1 MSVLD
6 WTFVLLLSL
15 ATVCLFFGVVNVVR
29 LILLQRSGKRFSRR
43 PPKQKK
49 KRKTFLKAR
58 RLWLNQKK
66 RIRSFSLVF
75 LIITILASG
84 GAFLTRNFQQNRL
97 PGEDA
102 EIVSQSY
109 FALSNLEEQLQNFE
123 AGENPTKTI
132 KNIEELSRR
141 LNNYG
146 VKRAS
151 SILTAEKQSLLNRY
165 YSSIQ
170 RLGANL
176 ENQTEESL
184 RAEGVLSSYLTD
196 VEKIKGRQTEVFEQF
211 KVNQEAL
218 ENRQ

>member
-49 KRKTFLKAR
+49 KRKAFLKAR
-58 RLWLNQKK
+58 RGWLNQKK

-75 LIITILASG
+75 LIVAIVAG
-84 GAFLTRNFQQNRL
+84 GGSFFTRSFQQNRL

-102 EIVSQSY
+102 EVISQSY
-109 FALSNLEEQLQNFE
+109 FALNDLEEQLESFGT
-123 AGENPTKTI
+123 GENRVKTI
-132 KNIEELSRR
+132 KNIEDLSRR

-146 VKRAS
+146 FRSTS
-151 SILTAEKQSLLNRY
+151 SILTTEKQGLLNRY

-184 RAEGVLSSYLTD
+184 GAEGVLDSYLAD
-196 VEKIKGRQTEVFEQF
+196 VETVKGLQGEIFEQF